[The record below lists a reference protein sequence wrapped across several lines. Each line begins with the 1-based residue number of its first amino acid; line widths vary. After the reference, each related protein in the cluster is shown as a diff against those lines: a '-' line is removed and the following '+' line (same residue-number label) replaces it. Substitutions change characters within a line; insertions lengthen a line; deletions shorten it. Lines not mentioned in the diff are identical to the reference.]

1 MTITNRYEYPSVCLI
16 SCLIRLCPLFLSPT
30 HQLSLSINRPRLE
43 SRPAT
48 NSILSYLFWSL
59 CCEHNKRS
67 FAGRN
72 FFNSRAGSQA
82 ATSTN
87 NTTMQSAISN
97 ATMLPL
103 PPLPTYTLTPL
114 QPLLS
119 WIPDLYLALILPVAA
134 YWITSF
140 IFHFIDEWDLF
151 PQYRLHTPAEVL
163 KRNHVS
169 RWDVFRDVII
179 QQIVQTA
186 VGLAITIIEPEATI
200 GQDDHN
206 VAVWAQRIRIAQ
218 RAIPTVLAFTGLD
231 ASTIASKQALAHP
244 VLAAALNGGSY
255 NLYQQAASG
264 DLVPAFASWELTV
277 AKAIYWIGIPALQ
290 FTFAVLVVDTWQYF
304 LHRAMHMNK
313 WLYTTFHSRHHRL
326 YVPYAYGALYNHPFE
341 GFLLDTLGTGIA
353 YMLAGMTC
361 RQSMWFFTCST
372 IKTVDDHCGYAL
384 PWDPLQ
390 HITSN
395 NAGYHDI
402 HHQSWGIKTN
412 FSQPFF
418 TFWDGLLGTKWVG
431 GDVSARYE
439 RSRIAAQKKLDQD
452 NISQS
457 NPSQSLEAELSP
469 YESEEKNA
477 STLAKQAQAQLDPN
491 IPEGKAALQALGS
504 RQQILDDQAG
514 GGVQVL
520 VEEAAEE
527 REAQRVLRRSPRK
540 KTVSQASSAPLKGL
554 RDRVNTSLHGKA
566 SGVLVESSR

>member
-1 MTITNRYEYPSVCLI
+1 M
-16 SCLIRLCPLFLSPT
+16 
-30 HQLSLSINRPRLE
+30 H
-43 SRPAT
+43 AT
-48 NSILSYLFWSL
+48 
-59 CCEHNKRS
+59 
-67 FAGRN
+67 
-72 FFNSRAGSQA
+72 
-82 ATSTN
+82 
-87 NTTMQSAISN
+87 ISN

-103 PPLPTYTLTPL
+103 PPLPDYTLTPL

-119 WIPDLYLALILPVAA
+119 WIPDLYLALVLPVAA
-134 YWITSF
+134 YWLVSF
-140 IFHFIDEWDLF
+140 IFHLIDQYDLF

-179 QQIVQTA
+179 QQVIQTA
-186 VGLAITIIEPEATI
+186 VGLAITIIEPEATV

-206 VAVWAQRIRIAQ
+206 VAVWAQRLRLAQ
-218 RAIPTVLAFTGLD
+218 RAIPTLLALVGLD
-231 ASTIASKQALAHP
+231 ANTIASKQAVAHP
-244 VLAAALNGGSY
+244 TLSAVLGGGSY
-255 NLYQQAASG
+255 NLWQKQAASG
-264 DLVPAFASWELTV
+264 DIVPAFASWELAA
-277 AKAIYWIGIPALQ
+277 AKAIYWLAIPAIQ
-290 FTFAVLVVDTWQYF
+290 FTFAVMVVDTWQYF
-304 LHRAMHMNK
+304 WHRAMHMNK

-418 TFWDGLLGTKWVG
+418 TFWDGFLGTKWVG
-431 GDVSARYE
+431 GDISARYE
-439 RSRIAAQKKLDQD
+439 RSRIAAQKKLELDASHSNAVQD
-452 NISQS
+452 
-457 NPSQSLEAELSP
+457 LKADLSP

-477 STLAKQAQAQLDPN
+477 SVLAKEAQAQLDPS
-491 IPEGKAALQALGS
+491 IPVGKAALQALGS
-504 RQQILDDQAG
+504 RQQVLDDKVG
-514 GGVQVL
+514 GGVEVL
-520 VEEAAEE
+520 IEEAAEE
-527 REAQRVLRRSPRK
+527 RETQRVLRRSPRK